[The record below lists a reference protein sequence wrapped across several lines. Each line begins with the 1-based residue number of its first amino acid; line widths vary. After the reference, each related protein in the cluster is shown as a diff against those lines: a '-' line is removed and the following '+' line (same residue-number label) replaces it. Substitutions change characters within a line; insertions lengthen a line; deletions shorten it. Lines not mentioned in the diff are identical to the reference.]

1 MPHNRTLLLIYSLSH
16 TQKNTQQ
23 TLYDEQQDN
32 FKAIGLSYDAI
43 TFAGETIQHMQ
54 PHADS

>member
-1 MPHNRTLLLIYSLSH
+1 MKMS
-16 TQKNTQQ
+16 
-23 TLYDEQQDN
+23 DEQQHN
-32 FKAIGLSYDAI
+32 FKVIGLSYDAI